1 MPISKIKSNAIN
13 DGAITIAKTNN
24 LFVNT
29 EITGTEAARMP
40 VGTTA
45 QRANAQVGDLR
56 HNSNLGILEQY
67 TTDGWQ
73 GIASSPTVSSISPNN
88 IEESDSTQT
97 IVITGQNFD
106 SGATALLVGSG
117 GNITPTTSTR
127 NTSSQITIVY
137 SGSDAITT
145 DTGPYDIKV
154 TNSTGLAGTLDDAL
168 TLDDAPNWSTA
179 AGSLGTVIEDI
190 AMSTLTVAATDPE
203 GGSVTYSVT
212 SGSLPSGTSLGSS
225 NGQITGTP
233 NVGNSG
239 YSSSGVTHNFTVTA
253 NDNRK
258 HNSSCI

>member
-73 GIASSPTVSSISPNN
+73 GIASSPTVTSVSPNN

-97 IVITGQNFD
+97 IVINGQNFD

-117 GNITPTTSTR
+117 
-127 NTSSQITIVY
+127 
-137 SGSDAITT
+137 
-145 DTGPYDIKV
+145 
-154 TNSTGLAGTLDDAL
+154 
-168 TLDDAPNWSTA
+168 
-179 AGSLGTVIEDI
+179 
-190 AMSTLTVAATDPE
+190 
-203 GGSVTYSVT
+203 
-212 SGSLPSGTSLGSS
+212 
-225 NGQITGTP
+225 
-233 NVGNSG
+233 
-239 YSSSGVTHNFTVTA
+239 
-253 NDNRK
+253 
-258 HNSSCI
+258 